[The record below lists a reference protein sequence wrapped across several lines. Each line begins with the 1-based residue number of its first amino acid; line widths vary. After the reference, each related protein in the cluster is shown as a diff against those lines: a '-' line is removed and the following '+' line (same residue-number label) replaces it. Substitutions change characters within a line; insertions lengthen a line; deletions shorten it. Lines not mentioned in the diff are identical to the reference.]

1 MLADL
6 LFPEIKETIND
17 IIIKYPKR
25 PNWQTVTR
33 MWPSPTWFVHIW
45 NVYSAMLDDIFGHK
59 DNWINFLR
67 IEDTDQ
73 KREVE
78 WAKNKIVDIMKKF
91 WLVFDEGPIW
101 PNYTDVWIYGPYIQ
115 SQREHIYKVFAKH
128 LLKEWKAY
136 PCFMT
141 EEELA
146 EIREHQTIWRQVP
159 WVYGSFSKWR
169 HATEEEIKK
178 ELETKKEFVVR
189 FKSPWK
195 IGDRVVV
202 NDMIKW
208 DVETNDNFLDIV
220 ILKKTGIPTY
230 HFAHLVDDYLMWTTH
245 VFRSDEW
252 FASLPLHLQ
261 LFNAFN
267 YTPPRYIHYAPLIKL
282 DNWNKRK
289 LSKRKDLEADVEYYF
304 KLWYPI
310 IAILDYLANII
321 NAWYEDWRKENPKKS
336 FKDYD
341 FKIEKMSQ
349 AWALVD
355 MEKLDFISKE
365 YIANLTIQELFD
377 DLVNWAKTYDTELLN
392 LIEKNTDY
400 TKQALNIERELANP
414 PKRFCKMSDLPSQ
427 LIFFYD
433 EIYDKLEIKI
443 EELIPHIKKEHT
455 SKFLANYKE
464 HYNLN
469 QSKEEWF
476 SQLKEIALESGFAI
490 NNKEYIEWTHIWKIW
505 DAAMILR
512 VVLCAQKN
520 TPDLYETMQTMW
532 KQRVNTRITKFL

>member
-6 LFPEIKETIND
+6 LFPEIKESIED
-17 IIIKYPKR
+17 ITKKYPKR
-25 PNWQTVTR
+25 PNGQTITR
-33 MWPSPTWFVHIW
+33 MGPSPTGFVHIG

-59 DNWINFLR
+59 DNGINFLR

-78 WAKNKIVDIMKKF
+78 GAKNKIVDIMKKF
-91 WLVFDEGPIW
+91 GLIFDEGPIGA
-101 PNYTDVWIYGPYIQ
+101 NYTDLGDYGPYIQ
-115 SQREHIYKVFAKH
+115 SQREYIYKVFAKH
-128 LLKEWKAY
+128 LLSEGKAY

-146 EIREHQTIWRQVP
+146 EIREHQTIGRQVSG
-159 WVYGSFSKWR
+159 VYGSFSKWR
-169 HATEEEIKK
+169 NATEEEIKN

-189 FKSPWK
+189 FKSPGK

-202 NDMIKW
+202 NDMIKG

-230 HFAHLVDDYLMWTTH
+230 HFAHLVDDYLMGTTH

-261 LFNAFN
+261 LFKAFN

-282 DNWNKRK
+282 DNGNKRK

-304 KLWYPI
+304 KLGYPI
-310 IAILDYLANII
+310 IAIIDYLANII
-321 NAWYEDWRKENPKKS
+321 NAGYEDWRKENTKKS

-349 AWALVD
+349 AGALVD
-355 MEKLDFISKE
+355 MEKLDFVSKE
-365 YIANLTIQELFD
+365 YIANLGIEELFNEFT
-377 DLVNWAKTYDTELLN
+377 NWANKYDNELMK
-392 LIEKNTDY
+392 LININIDY
-400 TKQALNIERELANP
+400 TKQALNIERELEKP
-414 PKRFCKMSDLPSQ
+414 PKRFCKMSDIPSQ
-427 LIFFYD
+427 LTFFFD
-433 EIYDKLEIKI
+433 EIYKNLDINFQ
-443 EELIPHIKKEHT
+443 ELIPNIKKEHI

-464 HYNLN
+464 YYNLN

-476 SQLKEIALESGFAI
+476 SQLKEIAVNSSFAI
-490 NNKEYIEWTHIWKIW
+490 NNKEFIEGTHIGKIG

-512 VVLCAQKN
+512 VVLCGQRN
-520 TPDLYETMQTMW
+520 TPDLYETMQTMG
-532 KQRVNTRITKFL
+532 KQRVDTRINKFI